1 MERDRW
7 RTDRLIA
14 ASAVAAHRPTPTF
27 ATKRNRRRGPRC
39 GRCVIC
45 KAYRCDGR
53 AFLGPMKR
61 PICLQLSTR
70 FIYGGI
76 ILHLYKRTRLPH
88 GMYLATADN
97 DPTCVGKP
105 RWSADAVV
113 TTRIALFKVNL
124 RWACRDL
131 RLPADATHSC
141 GPSIVLEFKWKSRPA
156 LPLFLSLLFF
166 VLLSSLS
173 APERMSS
180 FTPPSLKWIITRT
193 ACKLRIWH
201 SSVAHGRTDADGRS
215 EAGGAA
221 DGRSGAENHRGFSR
235 DR

>member
-14 ASAVAAHRPTPTF
+14 ASAARSSPTPTF
-27 ATKRNRRRGPRC
+27 ATERNRR
-39 GRCVIC
+39 GRSVIC

-156 LPLFLSLLFF
+156 LPLFPP
-166 VLLSSLS
+166 LSSSSCSSPLHW